1 MLMKKTNYYQI
12 KVFGRETKFVWK
24 RVPYYPIFKGVKFM
38 NNRNFFTGMAVVG
51 LFANLFVALAGKN
64 LDAGMAS
71 LFTNIGSVAIA
82 SSLVFFILSRKCEAQ
97 ERAEKDEYYRDL
109 DAVYRHIDDSVRDVR
124 HDIREASRACE
135 TSCRVKK

>member
-1 MLMKKTNYYQI
+1 
-12 KVFGRETKFVWK
+12 
-24 RVPYYPIFKGVKFM
+24 M

-71 LFTNIGSVAIA
+71 LFTNVGSVAIA
-82 SSLVFFILSRKCEAQ
+82 SALVFFILSRKSETQ
-97 ERAEKDEYYRDL
+97 ERADKDEYYRDL
-109 DAVYRHIDDSVRDVR
+109 DAIYRHIDDSVRDVR

>member
-1 MLMKKTNYYQI
+1 MKKTNFYQMR
-12 KVFGRETKFVWK
+12 VFGMGNKFIWK
-24 RVPYYPIFKGVKFM
+24 RVPYYPIFKGVNFM

-82 SSLVFFILSRKCEAQ
+82 SALVFFILSRKSEAQ
-97 ERAEKDEYYRDL
+97 ERIEKDEYYRDL
-109 DAVYRHIDDSVRDVR
+109 DAVYRQIDDSVRDLR
-124 HDIREASRACE
+124 HELRDASRACE